1 MGIKDVGL
9 TKTTTAVTE
18 EHQGESE
25 QMEKYGS
32 FLGLITLHIIS
43 KNPPSFPIHL

>member
-32 FLGLITLHIIS
+32 FLGLITLHS
-43 KNPPSFPIHL
+43 KNPPSFSIHL